1 MSTKIFSKNNT
12 ERAQTSIILVQ
23 KGDTIII
30 LACCC
35 VKPSQVHS
43 SSFGI
48 FSISKMAQFP
58 SMRTTDQ
65 LIQLTKCSGDKFSF
79 LSILAKNG

>member
-1 MSTKIFSKNNT
+1 MLLCET
-12 ERAQTSIILVQ
+12 
-23 KGDTIII
+23 
-30 LACCC
+30 
-35 VKPSQVHS
+35 SQVHS

-48 FSISKMAQFP
+48 FLISKMAQFP